1 MIPFAILFAELRELF
16 AKPHE
21 AHLFVEFG
29 IVQGLAQVKH
39 DGVRA
44 FVRKR
49 PIGFD
54 AAWEPEKGSWHWVN
68 LFASWCGPCK
78 EEIPMLTRW
87 EAALRPKMNLTFLS
101 LDDDERELRK
111 FLSGGNGVRLAR
123 WHRSESERSEF
134 LRALGLK
141 TAPSL
146 PLQILVDPEQRVRC
160 IVDGAIEERDF
171 ERIRALVQ

>member
-1 MIPFAILFAELRELF
+1 MADLQ
-16 AKPHE
+16 KPPKKWPKTLM
-21 AHLFVEFG
+21 A
-29 IVQGLAQVKH
+29 A
-39 DGVRA
+39 A
-44 FVRKR
+44 FVDREWTKSS
-49 PIGFD
+49 
-54 AAWEPEKGSWHWVN
+54 AWEPEKGSWHWVN

-87 EAALRPKMNLTFLS
+87 ETALRPKMNLTFLS